1 MVPRADE
8 CDVLTPGSSTASR
21 RVTPDRKKTPLMQT
35 GWKPALSRL
44 AALALTLA
52 AAAGCVPIPE
62 SNPPVASSTETRQ
75 IQRENLALRGKG
87 DASVEMPY
95 VGKAIDGDPETAW
108 TSQHMAPH
116 WFSVT
121 LDSFYPVDKIELV
134 VTQHVPGPTSHDV
147 WLENDS
153 GNKVLHKRF
162 DDVHTED
169 NQVLEIAIEPPQ
181 HINQVYVLTRQ
192 GQGWVAWREIRVL
205 KADDT
210 NDWRPAETDIDSWQV
225 EEAATGLELPVQIT
239 HAGDGSGRLFVVER
253 GGRIRIVEEGRV
265 RNKPFLDISDRVR
278 CCQAEEG
285 LFNIAFPPEYP
296 QHRQFYL
303 SYTNLEGNT
312 VISRMTTTAD
322 PDRADPDSE
331 EALLVIPQP
340 AGIHNGG
347 SMIFGPNDGYLYI
360 GSRDGGLAEHRPNA
374 QDPGSL
380 LGKLL
385 RIDVEAG
392 AKPYAIP
399 ADNPFIQADGYRPE
413 IWALGIRNSWGFAF
427 DGQTGDLYIP
437 DAGDDLRDEVN
448 YQPASSVGGENYGW
462 PVWQGNYCVESPGLS
477 CGSVEPVFP
486 VAAYDHSQG
495 CVVVGGA
502 VYRDIFLY
510 ADFCRGHI
518 WGLQSNGEGW
528 TVTRLI
534 DGFTPIS
541 GIGADEAGNLYAAGY
556 AAGVIYL
563 LTPPSLQKAE

>member
-1 MVPRADE
+1 
-8 CDVLTPGSSTASR
+8 
-21 RVTPDRKKTPLMQT
+21 MQT
-35 GWKPALSRL
+35 DSSPAIYTWTVLVLLL
-44 AALALTLA
+44 ASA
-52 AAAGCVPIPE
+52 ASCVPSPE
-62 SNPPVASSTETRQ
+62 PEVPVAATVETKQ
-75 IQRENLALRGKG
+75 LLQENVALRGKAE
-87 DASVEMPY
+87 ASVENPFAHW
-95 VGKAIDGDPETAW
+95 AIDGDLDMSW
-108 TSQHMAPH
+108 VSQHFAPQ
-116 WFSVT
+116 WLSVT
-121 LDSFYPVDKIELV
+121 LDDFYLVDKIELV

-153 GNKVLHKRF
+153 GSKVLHKRL
-162 DDVHTED
+162 DDVQTED

-181 HINQVYVLTRQ
+181 RINQVYVLTRK
-192 GQGWVAWREIRVL
+192 GQGWVAWREVRVL
-205 KADDT
+205 KAGNT
-210 NDWRPAETDIDSWQV
+210 NDRPHTPTDMGNWLV
-225 EEAATGLELPVQIT
+225 NEAATGLELPVQIT

-253 GGRIRIVEEGRV
+253 AGRVRIVENGRA
-265 RNKPFLDISDRVR
+265 RNEPFLDVSDRVR

-285 LFNIAFPPEYP
+285 LFNIAFPPEFP
-296 QHRQFYL
+296 EHRQFYL

-312 VISRMTTTAD
+312 VISRMKTTAD

-340 AGIHNGG
+340 TGIHNGG
-347 SMIFGPNDGYLYI
+347 SMVFGPEDGYLYI
-360 GSRDGGLAEHRPNA
+360 GSGDGGLAEHRPNA

-399 ADNPFIQADGYRPE
+399 ADNPFAQADGYRPE

-427 DGQTGDLYIP
+427 DRQTGDLYIP

-448 YQPASSVGGENYGW
+448 YQPVSSLGGENYGW
-462 PVWQGNYCVESPGLS
+462 PVWQGNLCVETPGLS
-477 CGSVEPVFP
+477 CGSVEAVFP

-502 VYRDIFLY
+502 VYRAIFLY

-518 WGLQSNGEGW
+518 WGLQSREKGW
-528 TVTRLI
+528 TVARLVN
-534 DGFTPIS
+534 GFTPIS

-563 LTPPSLQKAE
+563 LTPPGLQKAE

>member
-1 MVPRADE
+1 
-8 CDVLTPGSSTASR
+8 
-21 RVTPDRKKTPLMQT
+21 MQT
-35 GWKPALSRL
+35 ELKQALSGL
-44 AALALTLA
+44 AALALVLA
-52 AAAGCVPIPE
+52 AAAGCVSMPE
-62 SNPPVASSTETRQ
+62 SNPPVASSTETKQ
-75 IQRENLALRGKG
+75 VQRENLAVRGMA
-87 DASVEMPY
+87 DASVEKPF
-95 VGKAIDGDPETAW
+95 VGRAIDGDLETAW
-108 TSQHMAPH
+108 NSQHMAPH
-116 WFSVT
+116 WFAVT
-121 LDSFYPVDKIELV
+121 LDGFYPVDRIELV
-134 VTQHVPGPTSHDV
+134 VTQHTPGPTSHDV

-153 GNKVLHKRF
+153 GNMVLHKRL
-162 DDVHTED
+162 DGVHSEE
-169 NQVLEIAIEPPQ
+169 NQVLEIAVEPPQ
-181 HINQVYVLTRQ
+181 RITQVYILTRQ

-205 KADDT
+205 KADVT
-210 NDWRPAETDIDSWQV
+210 NDWRPAKTDMDNWQV
-225 EEAATGLELPVQIT
+225 EEAASGLELPVQVT

-265 RNKPFLDISDRVR
+265 RNEPFLDVSDRVR

-322 PDRADPDSE
+322 PDKADPDSE
-331 EALLVIPQP
+331 EVLLVIPQP
-340 AGIHNGG
+340 SGVHNGG
-347 SMIFGPNDGYLYI
+347 SMVFGPKDGYLYI
-360 GSRDGGLAEHRPNA
+360 GSGDGGFPPHSWNA
-374 QDPGSL
+374 QEPGSL

-399 ADNPFIQADGYRPE
+399 ADNPFAQADGYRPE
-413 IWALGIRNSWGFAF
+413 TWALGIRNSWGFAF
-427 DGQTGDLYIP
+427 DRQTGDLYIP
-437 DAGDDLRDEVN
+437 DAGRGQRDEVN
-448 YQPASSVGGENYGW
+448 FQPASSVGGENYGW
-462 PVWQGNYCVESPGLS
+462 PVWEGNLCVESPGLS
-477 CGSVEPVFP
+477 CGSVEAVFP
-486 VAAYDHSQG
+486 IAAYDHSQG

-518 WGLQSNGEGW
+518 WGLQSKEEGW
-528 TVTRLI
+528 AVTRLI

>member
-1 MVPRADE
+1 MRPELQQAIRISV
-8 CDVLTPGSSTASR
+8 
-21 RVTPDRKKTPLMQT
+21 
-35 GWKPALSRL
+35 
-44 AALALTLA
+44 ALAIVLA
-52 AAAGCVPIPE
+52 AAAGCAPTPE
-62 SNPPVASSTETRQ
+62 SDPPVAFATATKQRQ
-75 IQRENLALRGKG
+75 QENLAVRGKG
-87 DASVEMPY
+87 DASVEKPF
-95 VGKAIDGDPETAW
+95 VARAIDGDPETAW
-108 TSQHMAPH
+108 NSQHMAPH

-121 LDSFYPVDKIELV
+121 LDSFYQVDKIELV

-147 WLENDS
+147 WVENDS
-153 GNKVLHKRF
+153 GNKVLHRRF

-169 NQVLEIAIEPPQ
+169 NLVLEIAIEPPQ
-181 HINQVYVLTRQ
+181 RINQVYVLTRQ
-192 GQGWVAWREIRVL
+192 GQGWVAWREIRAL

-210 NDWRPAETDIDSWQV
+210 NDGPRVETDIGNCQV
-225 EEAATGLELPVQIT
+225 KEAATGLDLPVQIT
-239 HAGDGSGRLFVVER
+239 HACEESGRLFVVER
-253 GGRIRIVEEGRV
+253 AGRVRTIEEGRV
-265 RNKPFLDISDRVR
+265 GNEPFLDISDRVR

-296 QHRQFYL
+296 EHRQFYL

-312 VISRMTTTAD
+312 VISRMTTTGD
-322 PDRADPDSE
+322 PDIADPDSE

-340 AGIHNGG
+340 TGIHNGG
-347 SMIFGPNDGYLYI
+347 SMVFGPKDGYLYV
-360 GSRDGGLAEHRPNA
+360 GSGDGGLAEHRPNA

-385 RIDVEAG
+385 RIDVESG

-399 ADNPFIQADGYRPE
+399 ADNPFAQAEGYRPE

-427 DGQTGDLYIP
+427 DRQTGDLYIP

-448 YQPASSVGGENYGW
+448 FQPASSVGGENYGW
-462 PVWQGNYCVESPGLS
+462 PVWQGNFCVESPDLS
-477 CGSVEPVFP
+477 CGSVEAVFP

-502 VYRDIFLY
+502 VYRDVFLY

-518 WGLQSNGEGW
+518 WGLKSKEEGW
-528 TVTRLI
+528 AVTRLI

>member
-1 MVPRADE
+1 
-8 CDVLTPGSSTASR
+8 
-21 RVTPDRKKTPLMQT
+21 MQT
-35 GWKPALSRL
+35 VSSPAIYTWTVLVLLL
-44 AALALTLA
+44 ASA
-52 AAAGCVPIPE
+52 ASCVPSPE
-62 SNPPVASSTETRQ
+62 PEVPVAATVETKQ
-75 IQRENLALRGKG
+75 LLPENVALRGKAE
-87 DASVEMPY
+87 ASVEKPFAHW
-95 VGKAIDGDPETAW
+95 AIDGDLDMSW
-108 TSQHMAPH
+108 VSQHFAPQ
-116 WFSVT
+116 WLSVT
-121 LDSFYPVDKIELV
+121 LDDFYLVDKIELV

-147 WLENDS
+147 WLENES
-153 GNKVLHKRF
+153 GSKVLHKRL
-162 DDVHTED
+162 DDVQTED

-181 HINQVYVLTRQ
+181 RINHVYILTRK
-192 GQGWVAWREIRVL
+192 GQGWVAWREVRVL
-205 KADDT
+205 KAGNT
-210 NDWRPAETDIDSWQV
+210 NDRSHAQTDMANWLV
-225 EEAATGLELPVQIT
+225 KEAASGLELPVQVT

-253 GGRIRIVEEGRV
+253 VGRIRIVENGRV
-265 RNKPFLDISDRVR
+265 RNDPFLDVSERVR

-285 LFNIAFPPEYP
+285 LFNIAFPPKYP
-296 QHRQFYL
+296 EHRQFYL

-340 AGIHNGG
+340 TEIHNGG
-347 SMIFGPNDGYLYI
+347 SMVFGPKDGYLYI
-360 GSRDGGLAEHRPNA
+360 GSGDGGLAEHRPNA
-374 QDPGSL
+374 QEPGSL

-399 ADNPFIQADGYRPE
+399 ADNPFAQAEGYRPE

-427 DGQTGDLYIP
+427 DRQTGDLYIP

-462 PVWQGNYCVESPGLS
+462 PVWQGNLCVETPALS
-477 CGSVEPVFP
+477 CGSVEAVFP

-510 ADFCRGHI
+510 ADFCLGHI
-518 WGLQSNGEGW
+518 WGLQSREEGW
-528 TVTRLI
+528 AVTRLV